1 MCCQAGREMAVRT
14 MMVLPF
20 EARGRLDSNYRMK
33 VRAYIWLESVS
44 GCPKDQSIPI
54 TIWIWRG
61 LDCV

>member
-1 MCCQAGREMAVRT
+1 MAVRT